1 MNALKKIAA
10 SARPASVVATFAAI
24 FLAGCSA
31 LPQPP
36 VRPVLYDLGPGQ
48 LAPLAAP
55 ADERPPLPALA
66 LADVQ
71 SAGPVD
77 GSTAVHYRLAYA
89 DARQLRPYQSARWS
103 QPPAVLLEQR
113 LRAVLGERRAVLRAD
128 KALIAARQGQA
139 PTAVL
144 RVELEEFS
152 QIFTSE
158 QGSTGV
164 VRLRATLVEPT
175 PTGEQLLGQRLFVA
189 QQAATSADAAG
200 GTRAL
205 AEATQ
210 QAAQAL
216 AQWLEQQGR

>member
-48 LAPLAAP
+48 LAPAA
-55 ADERPPLPALA
+55 EQPPLPALA

-71 SAGPVD
+71 SAGAVD
-77 GSTAVHYRLAYA
+77 GSTAVHYRLAYS
-89 DARQLRPYQSARWS
+89 DARELRPYQQARWS
-103 QPPAVLLEQR
+103 QPPIQLMRQR
-113 LRAVLGERRAVLRAD
+113 LQAHLGQQRAVIGTLGAQASVRVD
-128 KALIAARQGQA
+128 GQPPAL
-139 PTAVL
+139 L

-152 QIFTSE
+152 QVFDSPE
-158 QGSTGV
+158 RSVGL
-164 VRLRATLVEPT
+164 VRLRATLTRPGSL
-175 PTGEQLLGQRLFVA
+175 GESLLAQRLFEA
-189 QQAATSADAAG
+189 QAPAPSPDATG

-205 AEATQ
+205 AQGADQ
-210 QAAQAL
+210 VAAAL
-216 AQWLEQQGR
+216 AQWLEASGY

>member
-10 SARPASVVATFAAI
+10 SARPVSAVATFAAI

-48 LAPLAAP
+48 LAPAA
-55 ADERPPLPALA
+55 EQPPLPALA

-103 QPPAVLLEQR
+103 QPPAQLLEQR

>member
-48 LAPLAAP
+48 LAPAA
-55 ADERPPLPALA
+55 EQPPLPALA

-103 QPPAVLLEQR
+103 QPPAQLLEQR
-113 LRAVLGERRAVLRAD
+113 LRAVLGERRAVLRAV